1 MSEVDEI
8 DLNGAI
14 IFASLSAELWCCKPF
29 VKLNLKEKRM
39 DVLIPFLTAFILSFA
54 AILAVNPLADKL
66 GLLDLPNERK
76 CHDGAVPLI
85 GGIAIFI
92 GVLFTST
99 IFIESSQTLN
109 LYLISSALILFIGV
123 LDDRYDLS
131 VRVRLVAQVIVASI
145 LIFGAGLYLTS
156 FGKIFYFFE
165 FELGYLGI
173 IVTIL
178 AVIGSI
184 NAFNMVDGIDGLA
197 GMLSLV
203 TFSSLTVLF
212 FLANNDWYLIPL
224 LFDAAILAYLL
235 FNLRWP
241 FAEFE
246 KIFMG
251 DAGSMLIGLTVVWL
265 LVLGTQPLHSSMLNF
280 EHSSVFSPVTALYL
294 IAIPLMDMAAIMY
307 RRVKKGLSP
316 FKPDRD
322 HLHHIFER
330 AGYNRKQTLTRITCL
345 SILLASLGLIGEL
358 YHVAEWI
365 MFSGFICLFLA
376 YNWALAHVWQII
388 TWLKRNE

>member
-1 MSEVDEI
+1 
-8 DLNGAI
+8 
-14 IFASLSAELWCCKPF
+14 
-29 VKLNLKEKRM
+29 M
-39 DVLIPFLTAFILSFA
+39 DYFIPFITAFMLSFA
-54 AILAVNPLADKL
+54 AILVFNPIAAKV

-76 CHDGAVPLI
+76 CHEGAIPLI
-85 GGIAIFI
+85 GGVSIFFS
-92 GVLFTST
+92 VLLASSL
-99 IFIESSQTLN
+99 FIQESQTLN
-109 LYLISSALILFIGV
+109 LYLISASLILFIGV

-145 LIFGAGLYLTS
+145 LIFGAGFYLS
-156 FGKIFYFFE
+156 SLGDIFYFFE
-165 FELGYLGI
+165 FKLGYVGI
-173 IVTIL
+173 LVTVI
-178 AVIGSI
+178 AVIGCI

-203 TFSSLTVLF
+203 TFSSLALLF
-212 FLANNDWYLIPL
+212 YRADNEWFLIPL
-224 LFDAAILAYLL
+224 LFDAAIIAYLF

-241 FAEFE
+241 FASLQ

-265 LVLGTQPLHSSMLNF
+265 LVLGTQSNNVHGLTASSD
-280 EHSSVFSPVTALYL
+280 VIFSPVTALYL

-307 RRVKKGLSP
+307 RRVKKGHSP

-330 AGYNRKQTLTRITCL
+330 AGYNRKQTLIRITLL
-345 SILLASLGLIGEL
+345 SLLLALFGIAGEF
-358 YHVAEWI
+358 YSVPQWV
-365 MFSGFICLFLA
+365 MFSVFIALFIA

-388 TWLKRNE
+388 TWLKRND

>member
-1 MSEVDEI
+1 
-8 DLNGAI
+8 
-14 IFASLSAELWCCKPF
+14 
-29 VKLNLKEKRM
+29 M
-39 DVLIPFLTAFILSFA
+39 DYFIPFTTAFLLSFA
-54 AILAVNPLADKL
+54 AILVFKPIAAKV

-76 CHDGAVPLI
+76 CHEGAIPLI
-85 GGIAIFI
+85 GGVSIFFS
-92 GVLFTST
+92 VLLASSLFVQ
-99 IFIESSQTLN
+99 ESQTLN
-109 LYLISSALILFIGV
+109 LYLISASLILFIGV

-145 LIFGAGLYLTS
+145 LIFGAGFYLS
-156 FGKIFYFFE
+156 SLGDILYFFE
-165 FELGYLGI
+165 FKLGYIGI
-173 IVTIL
+173 FITVI
-178 AVIGSI
+178 AVIGCI

-203 TFSSLTVLF
+203 TFSSLSLLF
-212 FLANNDWYLIPL
+212 YRADNSWFLIPL
-224 LFDAAILAYLL
+224 LFDAAIIAYLF

-241 FAEFE
+241 FASLQ

-265 LVLGTQPLHSSMLNF
+265 LVLGTQSTNVNDLTESGD
-280 EHSSVFSPVTALYL
+280 VIFSPVTALYL

-307 RRVKKGLSP
+307 RRVKKGHSP

-330 AGYNRKQTLTRITCL
+330 AGYNRKQTLVRITLL
-345 SILLASLGLIGEL
+345 SLLLAMFGVS
-358 YHVAEWI
+358 AEFYNVPDWV
-365 MFSGFICLFLA
+365 MFSIFIVLFIG

-388 TWLKRNE
+388 TWLKRHD

>member
-1 MSEVDEI
+1 MGFLV
-8 DLNGAI
+8 
-14 IFASLSAELWCCKPF
+14 
-29 VKLNLKEKRM
+29 
-39 DVLIPFLTAFILSFA
+39 PFLTAFALSFT
-54 AILAVNPLADKL
+54 AILVVNPLAGKF
-66 GLLDLPNERK
+66 GLLDIPNERK
-76 CHDGAVPLI
+76 CHDGAIPLI

-92 GVLFTST
+92 SVLLASAV
-99 IFIESSQTLN
+99 FIEHSQTLN
-109 LYLISSALILFIGV
+109 LYLISASLILFIGV

-131 VRVRLVAQVIVASI
+131 VKVRLVAQVITASI

-156 FGKIFYFFE
+156 LGHIFYFFE
-165 FELGYLGI
+165 LKLGFIGVFI
-173 IVTIL
+173 TIL

-203 TFSSLTVLF
+203 TFTSLAILF
-212 FLANNDWYLIPL
+212 YFAGNKWFLLPL

-241 FAEFE
+241 FASVN

-265 LVLGTQPLHSSMLNF
+265 LVLGTQ
-280 EHSSVFSPVTALYL
+280 SVDFYNTEMYVDYAFSPVTALYL

-307 RRVKKGLSP
+307 RRVRKGLSP

-322 HLHHIFER
+322 HLHHIFEK

-345 SILLASLGLIGEL
+345 SIFLAFLGLIGE
-358 YHVAEWI
+358 YYQIAEWI
-365 MFSGFICLFLA
+365 MFSGFICLFLI

-388 TWLKRNE
+388 IWLKRN

>member
-1 MSEVDEI
+1 
-8 DLNGAI
+8 
-14 IFASLSAELWCCKPF
+14 
-29 VKLNLKEKRM
+29 M
-39 DVLIPFLTAFILSFA
+39 DYFIPFTTAFLLSFA
-54 AILAVNPLADKL
+54 AILFFKPIATKV

-76 CHDGAVPLI
+76 CHEGAIPLI
-85 GGIAIFI
+85 GGVSIFFS
-92 GVLFTST
+92 VLLASSLFVQ
-99 IFIESSQTLN
+99 ESQTLN
-109 LYLISSALILFIGV
+109 LYLISATLILFIGV

-145 LIFGAGLYLTS
+145 LIFGAGFYLS
-156 FGKIFYFFE
+156 SLGDILYFFE
-165 FELGYLGI
+165 FKLGYVGI
-173 IVTIL
+173 FVTVI
-178 AVIGSI
+178 AVIGCI

-203 TFSSLTVLF
+203 TFSSLSLLF
-212 FLANNDWYLIPL
+212 YRADNDWFLIPL
-224 LFDAAILAYLL
+224 LFDAAIIAYLL

-241 FAEFE
+241 FAFLQ

-265 LVLGTQPLHSSMLNF
+265 LVLGTQSTNVHGLTESGD
-280 EHSSVFSPVTALYL
+280 VIFSPVTALYL

-307 RRVKKGLSP
+307 RRVKKGHSP

-330 AGYNRKQTLTRITCL
+330 AGYNRKQTLIRITLL
-345 SILLASLGLIGEL
+345 SLLLAMFGISGEF
-358 YHVAEWI
+358 YDVPDWA
-365 MFSGFICLFLA
+365 MFSIFIVLFIG

-388 TWLKRNE
+388 TWLKRND